1 MQPWQQASCLMKS
14 PKCNDKTLEG
24 EEEAQKEK
32 IMKMHWQ
39 KKLEEEEE
47 EEEAQEEKTH
57 QNALTKNIGRRRR
70 RSTRGQNPPFK
81 SKFWYGGGHLS
92 KFNNL
97 GVV

>member
-1 MQPWQQASCLMKS
+1 
-14 PKCNDKTLEG
+14 
-24 EEEAQKEK
+24 
-32 IMKMHWQ
+32 
-39 KKLEEEEE
+39 
-47 EEEAQEEKTH
+47 
-57 QNALTKNIGRRRR
+57 LTKNIGRRRRR